1 MNNNKYSSKIGL
13 LVISCDNYS
22 DLWIPFFEF
31 FNESWPDCPYKVH
44 LLSNK
49 LDFKSNYNVEVIK
62 VGDDKSWSDNVITAL
77 NQMQEFDYVFLLLE
91 DMLLNRKVDNKKK
104 MLFFY
109 SDSRSKKVLNI
120 KQNNNVTVHLYEP
133 RFKLQVQLYGYAN
146 IEYKTEKTK
155 SIWSSLN
162 SFSKK
167 NYLSELSP
175 GEKINS
181 LDDLK
186 YNVDNEE
193 AFYNFSLIY
202 FKVSKLECLQLSE
215 IKNIRVEFVY
225 TESSDK
231 KYYMVP

>member
-1 MNNNKYSSKIGL
+1 MNNFTNFF
-13 LVISCDNYS
+13 S
-22 DLWIPFFEF
+22 DLDKGELKIW
-31 FNESWPDCPYKVH
+31 D
-44 LLSNK
+44 LLAQGVVNK
-49 LDFKSNYNVEVIK
+49 KSKFHTPTLSTVNGNMIN
-62 VGDDKSWSDNVITAL
+62 SRTIIL
-77 NQMQEFDYVFLLLE
+77 
-91 DMLLNRKVDNKKK
+91 RKVDNKTK

-109 SDSRSKKVLNI
+109 SDSRSRKVLNI

-133 RFKLQVQLYGYAN
+133 RFKLQVQLYGHAK
-146 IEYKTEKTK
+146 IENNSEKTK
-155 SIWSSLN
+155 NIWSSLN

-167 NYLSELSP
+167 NYLSALSP

-181 LDDLK
+181 LDNLK
-186 YNVDNEE
+186 YNTDNEE

-231 KYYMVP
+231 KHYMVP